1 VLTVSLTEDPSQVRI
16 KRTADISPELWKSIG
31 RNVAPGITTRSDAM
45 EIVVPL
51 DRFLASRIWLGQ
63 SLIAYNCEVE
73 FDEHV
78 QALLIRSD
86 DERREV
92 ERALTESPLP
102 LAVEELQV
110 LLARSR
116 FRRELRPFQLR
127 DLAKVLSLSHG
138 ANFSIP
144 GSGKTTV
151 TYAVYEVERL
161 RDRVDRLL
169 VVAPIS
175 AFDAWFEEAEESLF
189 PEPVV
194 VRFEDRVPS
203 NAEVILLNYQRLA
216 SRYTDVA
223 EWVARHRCHVVLDE
237 AHRMKRGRDGEWGS
251 ACLNLSQIAV
261 RRDVLTGTP
270 APQHPSDFIALLN
283 FLWPHRAMRIMP
295 ADALTTNPT
304 DRTMTEVSRRLNP
317 FFVRTRKDELGL
329 DPPDLRVEIVEM
341 KPIQAEIYAAMRTR
355 MGRAVAACRDD
366 QKMLQGLGEVVMY
379 LLEAATNPGLLA
391 TAVGGDPTAIEW
403 PPSPVPPGTRLAEQI
418 LSYARFE
425 TPRKFEKLAS
435 LVSTNAEAGRK
446 TLVWTNFIANIE
458 EISQRILSPYHPAI
472 VHGGVPSTSEGAPGS
487 REHELSRFRGND
499 DCMVLVANPAAMA
512 EGVSLHHACHDA
524 IYVDRTFNA
533 GQYLQS
539 LDRIHRLGLPPGTE
553 TRMTLLVSEGTID
566 EIVDS
571 RVRTKAERLSMMLSD
586 PNLVMM
592 ALPDEDAYGTWIDEE
607 DLQVLFGH
615 LANG

>member
-175 AFDAWFEEAEESLF
+175 AFDAWFEEAEE
-189 PEPVV
+189 
-194 VRFEDRVPS
+194 
-203 NAEVILLNYQRLA
+203 
-216 SRYTDVA
+216 
-223 EWVARHRCHVVLDE
+223 
-237 AHRMKRGRDGEWGS
+237 
-251 ACLNLSQIAV
+251 
-261 RRDVLTGTP
+261 
-270 APQHPSDFIALLN
+270 
-283 FLWPHRAMRIMP
+283 
-295 ADALTTNPT
+295 
-304 DRTMTEVSRRLNP
+304 
-317 FFVRTRKDELGL
+317 
-329 DPPDLRVEIVEM
+329 
-341 KPIQAEIYAAMRTR
+341 
-355 MGRAVAACRDD
+355 
-366 QKMLQGLGEVVMY
+366 
-379 LLEAATNPGLLA
+379 
-391 TAVGGDPTAIEW
+391 
-403 PPSPVPPGTRLAEQI
+403 
-418 LSYARFE
+418 
-425 TPRKFEKLAS
+425 
-435 LVSTNAEAGRK
+435 
-446 TLVWTNFIANIE
+446 
-458 EISQRILSPYHPAI
+458 
-472 VHGGVPSTSEGAPGS
+472 
-487 REHELSRFRGND
+487 
-499 DCMVLVANPAAMA
+499 
-512 EGVSLHHACHDA
+512 
-524 IYVDRTFNA
+524 
-533 GQYLQS
+533 
-539 LDRIHRLGLPPGTE
+539 
-553 TRMTLLVSEGTID
+553 
-566 EIVDS
+566 
-571 RVRTKAERLSMMLSD
+571 
-586 PNLVMM
+586 
-592 ALPDEDAYGTWIDEE
+592 
-607 DLQVLFGH
+607 
-615 LANG
+615 